1 MSVSCPN
8 RAGHADRQSVL
19 EAGQHRVGEARGV
32 VDELPGEVGTALRG
46 EMDGVTAVTITPPV
60 TERLDLE
67 ELDPGVVRHGLR
79 RALAPQVVVAACL
92 VEVRLVRGRVGKL
105 EGDDRRAGLLEADG
119 KRDGEGKS
127 GSVRV
132 EIGGGRI

>member
-46 EMDGVTAVTITPPV
+46 EMDGVTAVPITPPV

-79 RALAPQVVVAACL
+79 RALASPVVVAAFL
-92 VEVRLVRGRVGKL
+92 VGVRLVGGRVGNVD
-105 EGDDRRAGLLEADG
+105 GDDLPAGLPKALFGPQNG
-119 KRDGEGKS
+119 KEWCRGK
-127 GSVRV
+127 V
-132 EIGGGRI
+132 